1 MGQGAV
7 MVAKTLIPA
16 AMAMMLLAAA
26 PAPETP
32 TRASSERAIA
42 GDGTVDATLAGTPG
56 RVRIDPGATGMPIYT
71 AAYANRARL
80 RGGMIGFGYAIGPE
94 HVEGATAV
102 TRIGFGAGP
111 VKRRVGWTRR
121 AYAAGVDGVVGPGGL
136 PDPVVRFTLRP
147 RIPGER
153 TTILPMVDGG
163 GLFGGRSGLFA
174 LIDVGGEPLR
184 IRFDPWHRRSLAT
197 AGAGVRIAQALGGRV
212 IGETG
217 SDEIAFGV
225 ERPTRTIVL
234 ETPLQVGPLAL
245 KRLGVRTSDFGN
257 VAAIHEEGDPDEI
270 VVTGKRQRDRS
281 HDRLSIG
288 SDQLDHCSSIVFD
301 KPAKRIVL
309 SCAA

>member
-1 MGQGAV
+1 
-7 MVAKTLIPA
+7 MVAKALIGA
-16 AMAMMLLAAA
+16 AMATLLLAAA
-26 PAPETP
+26 PE
-32 TRASSERAIA
+32 SNERAIP
-42 GDGTVDATLAGTPG
+42 GDGLVDATLAGAPG
-56 RVRIDPGATGMPIYT
+56 RVRIDPGGTGMPIYT
-71 AAYANRARL
+71 AAYADRARL

-102 TRIGFGAGP
+102 TSIGFGAEP

-121 AYAAGVDGVVGPGGL
+121 PYAAGIDGVVGPGGL

-147 RIPGER
+147 RTQGER

-163 GLFGGRSGLFA
+163 GLMGSRSGLFA
-174 LIDVGGEPLR
+174 LIEVGGEPLR

-197 AGAGVRIAQALGGRV
+197 AGAGVRIAQARGGRV
-212 IGETG
+212 LGETG

-225 ERPTRTIVL
+225 ERPTRTLVL
-234 ETPLQVGPLAL
+234 ATPLTVGPLTL

-257 VAAIHEEGDPDEI
+257 TAAIRELGDPDEI

-301 KPAKRIVL
+301 KPAKQIAL
-309 SCAA
+309 TCAG

>member
-1 MGQGAV
+1 MAQGAKS
-7 MVAKTLIPA
+7 VAKALLLA
-16 AMAMMLLAAA
+16 AMATLLLAAA
-26 PAPETP
+26 PEGN
-32 TRASSERAIA
+32 ERAIA
-42 GDGTVDATLAGTPG
+42 GDGLVDATLAGAPG

-71 AAYANRARL
+71 AAYAARARL

-111 VKRRVGWTRR
+111 AKRRVGWTRR
-121 AYAAGVDGVVGPGGL
+121 PYAAGIDGVVGPGGL
-136 PDPVVRFTLRP
+136 PDPVVRFTLRAH
-147 RIPGER
+147 IPGER
-153 TTILPMVDGG
+153 TTTLPMVDGG
-163 GLFGGRSGLFA
+163 GLMGGRSGLFA

-212 IGETG
+212 VGETG

-225 ERPTRTIVL
+225 ERPTRTIL
-234 ETPLQVGPLAL
+234 LATPLQVGPLAL
-245 KRLGVRTSDFGN
+245 KRVGVRTSDFGN
-257 VAAIHEEGDPDEI
+257 TAAIREQGDPDEI

-301 KPAKRIVL
+301 KPAKRILL